1 MSAIKCDAGG
11 SLCGNV
17 LSGVIQESSADE
29 RYLAKSVAVR
39 SLVSVILDEYETML
53 KSRVVFSVRRPC
65 CTAGYI
71 GIIEY

>member
-1 MSAIKCDAGG
+1 MSAVKCDAGG

-65 CTAGYI
+65 CTAGYV

>member
-1 MSAIKCDAGG
+1 MSAIKFDAGG

-39 SLVSVILDEYETML
+39 SLVGVILDGYETML

-65 CTAGYI
+65 YTAGYV

>member
-1 MSAIKCDAGG
+1 MSAIECGAGG
-11 SLCGNV
+11 GLCGNV
-17 LSGVIQESSADE
+17 LSSGIQESSADE